1 MTNLWLEP
9 NSLAGVAEHQLG
21 VGGRW
26 SLSHPALTITL
37 SPLCLW
43 WPPSVSGLP
52 WSGWWPG
59 SPLWPALG
67 GSRLSPLSPLC
78 PPTLHSAPPPVTC
91 SGTTG
96 RLIPCRGWTCF
107 REGSGFPVW
116 LLQAPLTSCLP
127 LAAMRAILPYIRS
140 HFAILDTFLTTDKQ
154 CNDPLQWYRQNQ
166 NVMVMLVTW
175 VVCSDPEAN
184 THHDRR
190 WSCFSRD
197 CSRHPTLCP
206 SRSPLKVVAKLIE
219 WWPFFDTQTTR
230 IDLNLSVRLRYM
242 LKLIKQD
249 GDSSDLVDQRGSI
262 VLWGQVWHGRRHWGG
277 LLPKFGH
284 KSDSFEEIRWKCNC
298 SLHRI
303 LIWGHSLQSY

>member
-37 SPLCLW
+37 SPLSLW

-67 GSRLSPLSPLC
+67 GSSLSPLSPLC
-78 PPTLHSAPPPVTC
+78 PPTLHSAPPLVTC

-96 RLIPCRGWTCF
+96 KLIPCRGWTCF

-140 HFAILDTFLTTDKQ
+140 HFAILDTY
-154 CNDPLQWYRQNQ
+154 NYRQTMILCSDICQNQ
-166 NVMVMLVTW
+166 NVMGMLLKW

-184 THHDRR
+184 CHHGRR

-206 SRSPLKVVAKLIE
+206 FRSPLKVMAKWIE
-219 WWPFFDTQTTR
+219 WWPFFDIQTTR
-230 IDLNLSVRLRYM
+230 IDLNLSVRLHVKTHQAGRW
-242 LKLIKQD
+242 
-249 GDSSDLVDQRGSI
+249 R
-262 VLWGQVWHGRRHWGG
+262 LWLGQSTG
-277 LLPKFGH
+277 L
-284 KSDSFEEIRWKCNC
+284 DC
-298 SLHRI
+298 SLGTSLAWWPPLKWTSSKIRSQVGFF
-303 LIWGHSLQSY
+303 WGNQVEVQLLTP

>member
-9 NSLAGVAEHQLG
+9 NSLAGVAEYQLG

-96 RLIPCRGWTCF
+96 KLIPCRGWTCF

-140 HFAILDTFLTTDKQ
+140 HFAIPDTILTTDKQ
-154 CNDPLQWYRQNQ
+154 WSSPVIFAKIKMLWLCCWNGLFVQIPKPIAT
-166 NVMVMLVTW
+166 MVGGGAAFPGTVQDIQHFAL
-175 VVCSDPEAN
+175 SDL
-184 THHDRR
+184 H
-190 WSCFSRD
+190 SR
-197 CSRHPTLCP
+197 
-206 SRSPLKVVAKLIE
+206 
-219 WWPFFDTQTTR
+219 WWP
-230 IDLNLSVRLRYM
+230 N
-242 LKLIKQD
+242 
-249 GDSSDLVDQRGSI
+249 
-262 VLWGQVWHGRRHWGG
+262 
-277 LLPKFGH
+277 
-284 KSDSFEEIRWKCNC
+284 
-298 SLHRI
+298 
-303 LIWGHSLQSY
+303 